1 MTKWRRFKLS
11 LIRSWEDLHHIYA
24 CSSSSAFHFQDYRNF
39 FLLPLT
45 LSILHFTAFRIP
57 VTFHPRR
64 WPLASPRRPASRNLS
79 LNSNRLDLAL
89 SRRADV
95 RLRAHGLS
103 SPLSSTSHSL
113 ASASIWRIS
122 WLRSTTLCSSTCA

>member
-24 CSSSSAFHFQDYRNF
+24 CSSSSAFHFQDYRNLF
-39 FLLPLT
+39 FLPLT

-64 WPLASPRRPASRNLS
+64 WPLARLAEYLRGGAPLVRTCPGRDWEVCCRTTTHQSPY
-79 LNSNRLDLAL
+79 
-89 SRRADV
+89 
-95 RLRAHGLS
+95 
-103 SPLSSTSHSL
+103 SHFFL
-113 ASASIWRIS
+113 VE
-122 WLRSTTLCSSTCA
+122 

>member
-45 LSILHFTAFRIP
+45 LSILHFTAFLIP

-79 LNSNRLDLAL
+79 LNSNLLDLAL
-89 SRRADV
+89 SSRADV
-95 RLRAHGLS
+95 RLHPPGLPP
-103 SPLSSTSHSL
+103 PLPPIHPPRQ
-113 ASASIWRIS
+113 SATIS
-122 WLRSTTLCSSTCA
+122 VS